1 MNRRIFIHLLIF
13 VFISAKIVGQSDN
26 YQFARL
32 SKSNGLSSDHIQTVF
47 KDSKGFVWVG
57 TLSGLN
63 RFDGYSFRVF
73 KKEPFDTAS
82 LIDNSITG
90 IYEDHLGNL
99 LVQTPVGNCIYN
111 SEKERIC
118 RTFSYKLGELNININ
133 NVVSIYTDKSK
144 NVWYNTNI
152 QGLIRYNVKEKIV
165 KQYLF
170 SPRDTTT
177 VSIAN
182 VSDIKQN
189 SKGDFWIMHYN
200 GILEKL
206 DGKTEKIVYR
216 TQFLGQKFGQLNYLF
231 RIFCDSQDNIWI
243 FTNSNSFGVTWFNT
257 KTKVPVYLNTKSAR
271 LRINSD
277 IISSILEDD
286 YGNIWIGTD
295 HGGINIIDKNKENVA
310 IVSNNHDEIKSI
322 SQNSI
327 NCMYKDNLGIIWVG
341 TFKEGL
347 NFYHDRMFVFK
358 NYSNIASD
366 PKSLKFN
373 DVNCFCEDEKGN
385 LLIGTNG
392 GGINYF
398 DRQRNTFSSI
408 RHNPSI
414 PNSLSNDVIV
424 SLYKDSKDNIW
435 VGTFYGGLDLY
446 DGKSFKNY
454 VNIPG
459 QETSLSDNRIWEIF
473 EDSRQN
479 LWIGTLSGGLDLFDR
494 THNAFLHYSGTN
506 QGAVRSKCIITLAED
521 YRSNL
526 WAGTSDGLFVMDWS
540 SGKVKGYIH
549 SEQDNS
555 SISNNIITILLRDSR
570 KLMWAGTRDGLNL
583 YNRKSD
589 SFIKFRTENGLP
601 DNTIQGLLEDG
612 NGNLWISTLNGLSMM
627 TVKVDTAGNVTQY
640 SFTNYD
646 EGNGLQGKS
655 FNEGAAYKTSRGE
668 LVFGGNNGFN
678 IFNPNDVSHVEINP
692 PVYILGLELLG
703 SKVAVKEKTDHRPIL
718 TQSILN
724 THEIVLKYKENV
736 LSIEFA
742 ALSYLDAERIK
753 YRYRLEGFND
763 KWMYTEG
770 TNRKATYTNLD
781 PGKYSFIVE
790 AFQNEDQ
797 PFPNKAQLSILVR
810 PPLWRTKI
818 ALVCYVLILFGLL
831 MLFRQFLLVRAHLRF
846 QNQQA
851 LLETQRQQELNEI
864 KTRFF
869 TNVSHEFRTPL
880 TLIMTPL
887 ERMIRKGDNVEQLPT
902 LTLMYQNA
910 RRLLNLVNQLLDFR
924 KMEEQRLSISLDY
937 GNVVKFV
944 NEVYKSFSDIAEAK
958 NITFEYHPVP
968 EQLFMRFD
976 EDKLEKI
983 LFNLLSNAFKF
994 THEKGKISIGLD
1006 TIDKDSPENPLDK
1019 NLDTLVITISDT
1031 GIGISPE
1038 KQELVFERFF
1048 QSEQPSNI
1056 LRKGSGIGLSLTKEF
1071 VKLHDGIIALESEVD
1086 KGSTFY
1092 VYLPVN
1098 REVSES
1104 LIAKTKDIFDST
1116 AVKSVNKS
1124 ELVQKRSDIT
1134 ILLVEDNEDFRFY
1147 LRDNLK
1153 SMYSISE
1160 APNGKEAWN
1169 MILNELP
1176 DIIVSDLLMPEM
1188 SGLELCAKVKQDRK
1202 TSHIPFLLLTASL
1215 TEDFKIEGFQ
1225 LGADAYLTKP
1235 FSFEILESRIRYLIA
1250 QRESIRRNYQQNF
1263 KIEPGAIGITSLDE
1277 KLMTKALK
1285 IVEENIN
1292 DTDFSVEKLSQE
1304 LGFSRV
1310 HLYKKL
1316 MSITGKSPIEFIR
1329 LVRLKRAAQLLRE
1342 SQLTIS
1348 EIAYEVGFND
1358 PRYFSKQFKLE
1369 FNVLPSQYKSG
1380 NFREEEKDE
1389 AE

>member
-1 MNRRIFIHLLIF
+1 

-32 SKSNGLSSDHIQTVF
+32 STSNGMSSDHIQTVF
-47 KDSKGFVWVG
+47 KDSKGFVWIG

-63 RFDGYSFRVF
+63 RFDGYSFKIF

-99 LVQTPVGNCIYN
+99 LIQTPVGNCLYN
-111 SEKERIC
+111 PDKERII
-118 RTFSYKLGELNININ
+118 RSFSYQFDNFSININ
-133 NVVSIYTDKSK
+133 NIVSIYTDKSK
-144 NVWYNTNI
+144 NVWYNTNT
-152 QGLIRYNVKEKIV
+152 QGLIRYRLKEKST
-165 KQYLF
+165 KQFLF
-170 SPRDTTT
+170 SPKDTTT

-182 VSDIKQN
+182 ISDIKQD

-216 TQFLGQKFGQLNYLF
+216 TRFLSKKFGQLNYLF
-231 RIFCDSQDNIWI
+231 RIFCDSQDNIWM
-243 FTNSNSFGVTWFNT
+243 FTNSNSMGLIWFNT
-257 KTKVPVYLNTKSAR
+257 KTNVPVYLNNKSSG

-286 YGNIWIGTD
+286 FGNIWIGTD
-295 HGGINIIDKNKENVA
+295 HGGINIIDKNKDRVSV
-310 IVSNNHDEIKSI
+310 VSNNRDDVKSI

-327 NCMYKDNLGIIWVG
+327 NSMYKDNNGIIWVG
-341 TFKEGL
+341 TFKQGL

-358 NYSNIASD
+358 NYINIPSD
-366 PKSLKFN
+366 PNSLKFN
-373 DVNCFCEDEKGN
+373 DINCFCEDDKGN

-398 DRQRNTFSSI
+398 DRQKNRFTSFK
-408 RHNPSI
+408 HNPSN

-424 SLYKDSKDNIW
+424 SLYKDSKNNIW
-435 VGTFYGGLDLY
+435 VGTFYGGLNLLSGRD
-446 DGKSFKNY
+446 FKNY

-459 QETSLSDNRIWEIF
+459 NETSISDNRIWEIF
-473 EDSRQN
+473 EDSRKN
-479 LWIGTLSGGLDLFDR
+479 LWVGTLSGGLDLFDR
-494 THNAFLHYSGTN
+494 DHNVFLHYSGTN
-506 QGAVRSKCIITLAED
+506 QGSVRSQCIIALAED
-521 YRSNL
+521 YHGNI
-526 WAGTSDGLFVMDWS
+526 WAGTSDGLFIMDWS
-540 SGKVKGYIH
+540 SGKVKSYIH

-555 SISNNIITILLRDSR
+555 SISNNIITALLRDSR
-570 KLMWAGTRDGLNL
+570 KLIWAGTRDGLNL
-583 YNRKSD
+583 YNRKTD

-601 DNTIQGLLEDG
+601 DNTIQGILEDG
-612 NGNLWISTLNGLSMM
+612 KGNLWISTLNGLSMM
-627 TVKVDTAGNVTQY
+627 TIKTDTDGNVTQY

-646 EGNGLQGKS
+646 EANGLQGKS
-655 FNEGAAYKTSRGE
+655 FNEGAAYKTSHGE

-678 IFNPNDVSHVEINP
+678 IFNPNDVSHVDINP

-703 SKVAVKEKTDHRPIL
+703 TKIAVKDKTDRRPIL
-718 TQSILN
+718 TKSIIN
-724 THEIVLKYKENV
+724 TPEIVLKHKENV
-736 LSIEFA
+736 ISIEFA
-742 ALSYLDAERIK
+742 ALSFIDAERIK
-753 YRYRLEGFND
+753 YRYRLEGFNNN
-763 KWMYTEG
+763 WMYTEG
-770 TNRKATYTNLD
+770 SSRKATFTNLD
-781 PGKYSFIVE
+781 PGKYTFVVE
-790 AFQNEDQ
+790 AFQDENQ
-797 PFPNKAQLSILVR
+797 PFSNHALLSILVK

-818 ALVCYVLILFGLL
+818 AIVCYVLVLISLL
-831 MLFRQFLLVRAHLRF
+831 LLFRQFLLVRAHLRF
-846 QNQQA
+846 QSQQA

-880 TLIMTPL
+880 TLIITPL
-887 ERMIRKGDNVEQLPT
+887 ERMIRKGESAEQQPT
-902 LTLMYQNA
+902 LKLIYQNA

-937 GNVVKFV
+937 GNIVKFV
-944 NEVYKSFSDIAEAK
+944 NEVYKSFSDLAETK
-958 NITFEYHPVP
+958 NISYEYHPVP

-994 THEKGKISIGLD
+994 THEKGKIIIGLN
-1006 TIDKDSPENPLDK
+1006 TIDKNSPDNPLEN
-1019 NLDTLVITISDT
+1019 NLDTLIISISDT
-1031 GIGISPE
+1031 GIGIPPE

-1048 QSEQPSNI
+1048 QSDQPSNV

-1092 VYLPVN
+1092 VFLPVN
-1098 REVSES
+1098 QEISENINTHQKEILAPVLPNTVSES
-1104 LIAKTKDIFDST
+1104 
-1116 AVKSVNKS
+1116 
-1124 ELVQKRSDIT
+1124 ELMQKRSDVT

-1160 APNGKEAWN
+1160 ARNGKEAWS
-1169 MILNELP
+1169 MIMHELP
-1176 DIIVSDLLMPEM
+1176 DLIVSDLLMPEM
-1188 SGLELCAKVKQDRK
+1188 SGLELCAKIKQDKK

-1215 TEDFKIEGFQ
+1215 TEEFQIEGFQ

-1235 FSFEILESRIRYLIA
+1235 FSFEILESRIRYLIG
-1250 QRESIRRNYQQNF
+1250 QRENMRKNYQQNF

-1292 DTDFSVEKLSQE
+1292 DTDFSVERLSQE

-1316 MSITGKSPIEFIR
+1316 ISITGKSPVEYIR

-1342 SQLTIS
+1342 SQLTVS

-1369 FNVLPSQYKSG
+1369 FNVLPSQYKLG
-1380 NFREEEKDE
+1380 NFEKNEKESE
-1389 AE
+1389 A